1 MSVDIGSTLVRV
13 TVTSSF
19 FVRRVGLRARR
30 TFLRL
35 IGRCNHVYLWSAV
48 KASKMGGPRA
58 KCYLCGR

>member
-1 MSVDIGSTLVRV
+1 MTVDNERRLCRV

-35 IGRCNHVYLWSAV
+35 IGRCNHVYRWSEV

>member
-1 MSVDIGSTLVRV
+1 MRPV

-19 FVRRVGLRARR
+19 LVRRVGLRARR

-35 IGRCNHVYLWSAV
+35 IGRCNHVYRWSAV